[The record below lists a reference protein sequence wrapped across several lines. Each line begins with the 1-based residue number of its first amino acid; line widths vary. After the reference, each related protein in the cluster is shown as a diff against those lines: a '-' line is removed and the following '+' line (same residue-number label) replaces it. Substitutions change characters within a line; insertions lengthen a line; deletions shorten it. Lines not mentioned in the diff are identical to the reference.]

1 MIEGLGLVIP
11 TGFGLAAVLYLWL
24 AVRVSR
30 ASTESSNNTISY
42 FLFLIGTMIAGSA
55 FTCGATDANIYGIG
69 RTLTFF
75 SAGFLPVV
83 LYAIYRNFTIGR
95 SPLLLLIAL
104 SVIPVI
110 STVLAMT
117 NPLHHLIWNLVETDG
132 VARITDAN
140 EHIWFNR
147 VHAPFAYG
155 LFGYSII
162 ALAGRLP
169 TIARAHRTKVI
180 LLLICAVLPFTVSI
194 ANTILKIGPPSFPF
208 TSLTLVLL
216 LPLYWWASL

>member
-83 LYAIYRNFTIGR
+83 LYAIYRNFTIDLIKAVEKKSIKKQGDYPGVYESIRGVRFIEAVVKSSR
-95 SPLLLLIAL
+95 SKDKW
-104 SVIPVI
+104 V
-110 STVLAMT
+110 
-117 NPLHHLIWNLVETDG
+117 
-132 VARITDAN
+132 
-140 EHIWFNR
+140 
-147 VHAPFAYG
+147 
-155 LFGYSII
+155 
-162 ALAGRLP
+162 
-169 TIARAHRTKVI
+169 KV
-180 LLLICAVLPFTVSI
+180 
-194 ANTILKIGPPSFPF
+194 
-208 TSLTLVLL
+208 
-216 LPLYWWASL
+216 